1 MPSSEGAPASEG
13 AAASE
18 GAQPTEREHGSGTR
32 RIGSKDKMD
41 FGTYFHRR
49 ASRFAALYRS
59 ETVARL
65 IGRGPLFD
73 RARQSV
79 EWVEGLQAAHVLDVG
94 CGSGPLF
101 APLAERGVRVTGI
114 DPAPAMIALARD
126 EAARY
131 LGAVTVEQRG
141 WEQLGSSE
149 SYDVA
154 VALGVFDYV
163 ESAALVLSRLAQVAP
178 SVIASFPSPGLRLN
192 LRKIRYG
199 AHGVKVSGYTKDDLE
214 QLASGC
220 KLHLVKLV
228 PLGRAGHLALFAW
241 GVR

>member
-1 MPSSEGAPASEG
+1 MQSSD
-13 AAASE
+13 
-18 GAQPTEREHGSGTR
+18 GAQPFEAGRVEPT
-32 RIGSKDKMD
+32 SKGD
-41 FGTYFHRR
+41 FGTYFQRR
-49 ASRFAALYRS
+49 ASRFAAFYRS

-73 RARQSV
+73 RARNAV
-79 EWVEGLQAAHVLDVG
+79 DWVEGLQAEHVLDVG

-114 DPAPAMIALARD
+114 DPAPAMIALARG
-126 EAARY
+126 EASRY

-154 VALGVFDYV
+154 VALGIFDYV
-163 ESAALVLSRLAQVAP
+163 DSAQLVLSRMAQVAP

-199 AHGVKVSGYTKDDLE
+199 AHGVKVSGYTTGDLE
-214 QLASGC
+214 ELASSC
-220 KLHLVKLV
+220 KLRIGRLV

-241 GVR
+241 GVA